1 MGDVHRIPR
10 SRDRSY
16 SDPEFAK
23 LLSVN
28 PDRLCHKLSPF
39 FTRPAYSYTKAAVGG
54 IKDVVQNV

>member
-16 SDPEFAK
+16 SDPEFAR
-23 LLSVN
+23 LLSVDPN
-28 PDRLCHKLSPF
+28 KLGQHLNPF